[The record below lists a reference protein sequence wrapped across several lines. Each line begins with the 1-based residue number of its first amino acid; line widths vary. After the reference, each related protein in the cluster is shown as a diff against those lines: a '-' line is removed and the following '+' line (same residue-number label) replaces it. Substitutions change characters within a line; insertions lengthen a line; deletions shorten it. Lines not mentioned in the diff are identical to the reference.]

1 MIIAGPLRDPGDC
14 STNQFAIVVTT
25 FGNTPL
31 FSRIRSTNTA
41 LSLIKVALYTTF
53 IH

>member
-1 MIIAGPLRDPGDC
+1 MTIAGPLREAGDC
-14 STNQFAIVVTT
+14 STNQFAIAVTT

-41 LSLIKVALYTTF
+41 LSLIKVALYTTL